1 MFINPGT
8 IFVPLTPCH
17 SAAINRWHGIN
28 HQPVSDTAVIT
39 EQRAAWC
46 NAQANID
53 YIADLAALTG
63 MRIPRDIDFDFAV
76 ELFTAHLRDGAR
88 ITTAGTTADGI
99 ITPRYRIATDE
110 VVHPIFGP
118 GLVIVG
124 AQHVRDVTR
133 FIDDIMR
140 YGEIVDPETGNA
152 HMPVLHPN
160 AVFDTA
166 RGGVCVDAQTAH
178 TWCEVFSTTALD
190 DAAINDTAPDTAA
203 PVLPSSTIVTVLAAP
218 GDDAQYTP
226 TAVFNTATA
235 FEFWM
240 QHRHDNTA
248 APTDGA
254 ANRHSDETQ
263 QGITPPTNA
272 AENADEMPNAPITV
286 PDHTAAGY
294 TMDAA
299 KPFDDLLGMS
309 LRAVAAQIER
319 NSAATQQLS
328 EAARGDR
335 DATIATLTA
344 AATMVEHQAQH
355 SDATITDT
363 VLENLST
370 ISQRMEAH
378 SAVFDDA
385 VSDTVTNSAAS
396 NTAAGEQLEIPFD
409 AIIDTVDTVDPADAV
424 DPCTDVYGDDEISDA
439 SVASPHDAASTNETT
454 AQPQLNLAEATLSE
468 VVVLAAMRIEQFTN
482 RAVF

>member
-17 SAAINRWHGIN
+17 SVAIDRWHSIN
-28 HQPVSDTAVIT
+28 NQPLQPTADNAAVID
-39 EQRAAWC
+39 EQRTAWC
-46 NAQANID
+46 NAQVNVD

-63 MRIPRDIDFDFAV
+63 THIPRDVDFDLAV
-76 ELFTAHLRDGAR
+76 ELFTRYLRDGVHAASVG
-88 ITTAGTTADGI
+88 TSTAGVTP
-99 ITPRYRIATDE
+99 TPRYRIATDE
-110 VVHPIFGP
+110 VIHPIFGP

-140 YGEIVDPETGNA
+140 YGEIVDPATGNA

-160 AVFDTA
+160 AAFDTA

-190 DAAINDTAPDTAA
+190 DAA
-203 PVLPSSTIVTVLAAP
+203 PVLPSSTIVTVLATP

-226 TAVFNTATA
+226 TAVFDTATA

-240 QHRHDNTA
+240 QHRHDDTA
-248 APTDGA
+248 APTDSVADTGA
-254 ANRHSDETQ
+254 VNRHSDETQ
-263 QGITPPTNA
+263 QGITPS
-272 AENADEMPNAPITV
+272 ENADEMPNAPITV

-309 LRAVAAQIER
+309 LRTVAAQIER

-328 EAARGDR
+328 EAARNDR

-363 VLENLST
+363 VLENLRT

-385 VSDTVTNSAAS
+385 ASDTNAAA
-396 NTAAGEQLEIPFD
+396 NPAAGEQLEIPFD
-409 AIIDTVDTVDPADAV
+409 AIIDTADTVDPADAV
-424 DPCTDVYGDDEISDA
+424 DPYTDVYGDDEISDA
-439 SVASPHDAASTNETT
+439 SVASLHDAASTNEAT